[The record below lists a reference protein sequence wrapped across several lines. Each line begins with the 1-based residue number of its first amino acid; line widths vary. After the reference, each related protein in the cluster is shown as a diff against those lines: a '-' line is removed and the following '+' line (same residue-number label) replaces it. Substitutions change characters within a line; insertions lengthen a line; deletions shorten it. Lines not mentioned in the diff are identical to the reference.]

1 MMETGQS
8 CSTTSSSL
16 KLTPPRDP
24 VLLWLTGGDLCTV
37 FSGLVFEIG
46 KQFWFEAME
55 SFFLQVT
62 IIEK

>member
-1 MMETGQS
+1 
-8 CSTTSSSL
+8 
-16 KLTPPRDP
+16 
-24 VLLWLTGGDLCTV
+24 V